1 MDTINKVH
9 LFLTKHNFSPDIADD
24 LHKSIVL
31 DMKKGLTTGGA
42 DQAMIKAGKATIR
55 SIQEGENAIV
65 IDAGGTN
72 FRSCI
77 VTKTKDGIEITDFQ
91 KTVMPATD
99 RKLSKNQFYKAI
111 ADNILRLKDK
121 SDKISFCFSYAM
133 AITEDGDGKIIRF
146 SKEINASA
154 AVGTYL
160 GKELHSELVHQGWT
174 KTKKINVL
182 NDTAALLLST
192 FTLQNNYSSRIAFIL
207 GTGMNS
213 AFINDGKIIVT
224 ECGMFSGIPKS
235 DFDLIIDGKTTHPN
249 QSILEKMSSGAYLG
263 ELVFE
268 MISTACIEKLLSKEF
283 TESFWNIKLINT
295 SDFDDIIKQTNENK
309 TQTDNSEKPLY
320 TIYKQSNNDDKKI
333 LKELIFNVIK
343 RSANLSAEAIYAA
356 ILCAEKEKGELPVCI
371 TCNGSTFWKTPLLKE
386 TVETRLKKLISSS
399 FEIIKIDD
407 DITAGSFAAA
417 FIDQLYAFN
426 WE

>member
-1 MDTINKVH
+1 MDPINKVH
-9 LFLTKHNFSPDIADD
+9 SFLTKHNFSPDIADD
-24 LHKSIVL
+24 LHKSIIL

-77 VTKTKDGIEITDFQ
+77 VTKTKTGIEITDFL

-160 GKELHSELVHQGWT
+160 GKELYSELIRQGWT
-174 KTKKINVL
+174 KIKKINVL
-182 NDTAALLLST
+182 NDTAALLLSS
-192 FTLQNNYSSRIAFIL
+192 FTLQNNYLSRIAFIL

-213 AFINDGKIIVT
+213 AFINDGTIIVT
-224 ECGMFSGIPKS
+224 ECGMFSGLPKS

-249 QSILEKMSSGAYLG
+249 QSILEKMCSGAYLG

-268 MISTACIEKLLSKEF
+268 MISTACIEKLFSKEF
-283 TESFWNIKLINT
+283 IKTFQNIKNINT
-295 SDFDDIIKQTNENK
+295 SDFDDIINHTRENK
-309 TQTDNSEKPLY
+309 IQTDNSEKPLY
-320 TIYKQSNNDDKKI
+320 RIYKESNADDKKI
-333 LKELIFNVIK
+333 LKELIYNVIF
-343 RSANLSAEAIYAA
+343 RAANLSTEAIYAA
-356 ILCAEKEKGELPVCI
+356 IQCSEKEKGELPICI

-386 TVETRLKKLISSS
+386 TVESRLKKLLPNR
-399 FEIIKIDD
+399 FEIIKIND

-417 FIDQLYAFN
+417 FID
-426 WE
+426 